1 MAKNGRKV
9 AAKRKG
15 KARAVSKIPPIPA
28 QPRRL
33 PITFTYNTRFSL
45 TEAAAGTGTTYVFR
59 LNSLYD
65 PNLTGVGSQPVGYD
79 QWSTLFNRSIVTR
92 CDVVVTY
99 TNTTASYTPL
109 RFGFYPATG
118 LSTIPA
124 DTDAWATQWGARSGM
139 MGGHG
144 TTIKTLR
151 ASFDIHKVLGVT
163 KMRILDDVGYTENTS
178 TAVAGAFQALL
189 VTHIAGV
196 SAVASATLFVTLKF
210 HAVLFDPVAL
220 TVS

>member
-1 MAKNGRKV
+1 MANNGRKV
-9 AAKRKG
+9 AKRSG
-15 KARAVSKIPPIPA
+15 KARASYKIAPIPA
-28 QPRRL
+28 QPRRM
-33 PITFTYNTRFSL
+33 PITFTYNTRYSL

-92 CDVVVTY
+92 CDVTVTF
-99 TNTTASYTPL
+99 TNTTASYAPL

-118 LSTIPA
+118 LSTIPG
-124 DTDAWATQWGARSGM
+124 DTDAWATQWGARKGM
-139 MGGHG
+139 IGGHG
-144 TTIKTLR
+144 QTIKTLR
-151 ASFDIHKVLGVT
+151 ASYDIHKVLGVT
-163 KMRILDDVGYTENTS
+163 KLRILDDVGYTENTS

-189 VTHIAGV
+189 VTHISGV
-196 SAVASATLFVTLKF
+196 SAVASATIFVTLKF
-210 HAVLFDPVAL
+210 HAILFDPVAL